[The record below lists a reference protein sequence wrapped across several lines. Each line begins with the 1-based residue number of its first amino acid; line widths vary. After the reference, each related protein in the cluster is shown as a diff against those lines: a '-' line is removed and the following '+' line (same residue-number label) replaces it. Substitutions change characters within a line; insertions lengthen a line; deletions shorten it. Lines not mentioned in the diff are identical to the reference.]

1 MRPIRFSGLIVS
13 LGAAVGV
20 GLRPADGAFYTLDSV
35 YAGAYAITTIFP
47 DEDRFVYSW
56 TDPASLNQHLYADTY
71 AGTGSVT
78 ADTTLT
84 YSATSNKISGSGS
97 SAVHIKQGD
106 VWELQGQSESF
117 IQIFFT
123 VTAPTLYQFD
133 VHTNYSLF
141 PGTTSAQ
148 VTFVNRC
155 IGVNYGSGASGFG
168 GASGLLSPGQYFITC
183 QSKLIYDT
191 IPPFNTPLVDST
203 SSYSFDLTLTPLP
216 TPSTAWLGG
225 LLVVAGRRRR

>member
-1 MRPIRFSGLIVS
+1 MRLNHVSALIVS
-13 LGAAVGV
+13 LAA
-20 GLRPADGAFYTLDSV
+20 GLGLPRANGGIYTVDSV

-47 DEDRFVYSW
+47 DEDRFIYTW
-56 TDPASLNQHLYADTY
+56 TDPASLNQHVFADTY
-71 AGTGSVT
+71 SGTGSVI

-84 YSATSNKISGSGS
+84 YSTTSNRISGSGS
-97 SAVHIKQGD
+97 SAVRITQGNM
-106 VWELQGQSESF
+106 WELIGQSESF
-117 IQIFFT
+117 IQILFT

-141 PGTTSAQ
+141 PGSTPAQ

-155 IGVNYGSGASGFG
+155 VGLDYGSGASGFG

-191 IPPFNTPLVDST
+191 IPPFNTPIVDST
-203 SSYSFDLTLTPLP
+203 SLFSFDLTLTEVPG
-216 TPSTAWLGG
+216 PSTAWLGG
-225 LLVVAGRRRR
+225 LLFVASRRRR

>member
-1 MRPIRFSGLIVS
+1 MRPSQFTALIVS
-13 LGAAVGV
+13 VGAGV
-20 GLRPADGAFYTLDSV
+20 GLPRAMGAVYTLDSV
-35 YAGAYAITTIFP
+35 YAGAFALTSIYP
-47 DEDRFVYSW
+47 DGDGSVHSW
-56 TDPASLNQHLYADTY
+56 TDPASLNEHLFADTY
-71 AGTGSVT
+71 AGTGFVT

-84 YSATSNKISGSGS
+84 YSTTSNKISGSGS
-97 SAVHIKQGD
+97 SAVHITQGD
-106 VWELQGQSESF
+106 VWELIGQSESF
-117 IQIFFT
+117 IQILFT

-203 SSYSFDLTLTPLP
+203 SSYSFDLTLTEVPG
-216 TPSTAWLGG
+216 PSTAWLGG